1 MNPVQN
7 PFAPGAGTQPKELA
21 ARGPLRSSLIAKGMI
36 YSSSHG
42 DNGFT
47 GLYSMVFSSVN
58 SRNPE
63 CQAAMAPQR
72 LSKIDRKYTI

>member
-21 ARGPLRSSLIAKGMI
+21 ARGPLHSSLIAKGMI

-47 GLYSMVFSSVN
+47 GPLFDGFLK
-58 SRNPE
+58 RQLAQP
-63 CQAAMAPQR
+63 
-72 LSKIDRKYTI
+72 